1 MGVGGKRSVFD
12 ADISKTGGYSLD
24 ALGHLSETF
33 SQSLSLSG
41 IAVAECDVKPSHDMP
56 SQYSELSEQ

>member
-24 ALGHLSETF
+24 ALGETF